1 MRQKDVILSQG
12 KEQFPGFSFLYLLP
26 KRWDQP
32 WLMQTLAGQ
41 MTVPLSQD
49 RGSSAAGAGDIPCSC
64 CQHPAFGEDI
74 PKEWAFSELF
84 EHVGVS

>member
-1 MRQKDVILSQG
+1 
-12 KEQFPGFSFLYLLP
+12 
-26 KRWDQP
+26 
-32 WLMQTLAGQ
+32 MQTLAGQ
-41 MTVPLSQD
+41 TTVPLSQD

-74 PKEWAFSELF
+74 PKERAFSELV